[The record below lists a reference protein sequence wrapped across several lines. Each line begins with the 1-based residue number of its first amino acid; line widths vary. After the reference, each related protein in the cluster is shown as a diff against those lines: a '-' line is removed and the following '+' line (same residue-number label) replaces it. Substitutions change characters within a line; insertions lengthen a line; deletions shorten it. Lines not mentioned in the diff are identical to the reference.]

1 MLDKIFNKNQADVS
15 EGDMVL
21 NLSDDKY
28 SIPLDE
34 GDEVLAVTQDGKVV
48 VRKNDGRVVIYNI

>member
-1 MLDKIFNKNQADVS
+1 MLDKIFNKNQADIS